1 MELPVGQ
8 VRVKHWRPYRRGLG
22 SCLMARAGGGRQEGA
37 KRGDNRASGL
47 LWGSVLLGG
56 ILAAGV
62 VLAPRLRE
70 SSDEKVSPVEIAP
83 EETRGLGAA
92 PIVEEL
98 AVRVVRKYP
107 HADDAFTQGLIW
119 HGGVLY
125 ESTGQ
130 YGGSS
135 LRRVRLEDGTILAE
149 RKLESDLFGEGLA
162 LVGQHL
168 VQLTWREGV
177 AVVSDVGSLEERKR
191 LRYAGEGWGLCFDG
205 TSLVM
210 SDGSSILEFRDPETM
225 ELVREVTVSKNG
237 RPVPRLNELECVGSD
252 VYANIWQRQEI
263 LRIDAATGRV
273 TGSIDAS
280 NLLSRREA
288 LRADVLNGIA
298 YKPETDTFLLTGKLW
313 PHVFEVEL
321 VPR

>member
-8 VRVKHWRPYRRGLG
+8 VRVKHWRPYQRGLG
-22 SCLMARAGGGRQEGA
+22 SCLMARAGGRREEA
-37 KRGDNRASGL
+37 VKRADNRVPGL
-47 LWGSVLLGG
+47 VWAGMLLGG
-56 ILAAGV
+56 ILAAGI

-70 SSDEKVSPVEIAP
+70 SSDETVSPVEIASD
-83 EETRGLGAA
+83 ETRRSVAA
-92 PIVEEL
+92 SIVEEL
-98 AVRVVRKYP
+98 EVRVVRRYP

-130 YGGSS
+130 YGHSS
-135 LRRVRLEDGTILAE
+135 LRRVRLEDGEILAE
-149 RKLESDLFGEGLA
+149 RRLEPQLFGEGLA
-162 LVGQHL
+162 VVGQHL
-168 VQLTWREGV
+168 IQLTWRAGV
-177 AVVSDVGSLEERKR
+177 AVVSDLGSLEERKR
-191 LRYAGEGWGLCFDG
+191 LRYPGEGWGLCFDG
-205 TSLVM
+205 DALVM
-210 SDGSSILEFRDPETM
+210 SDGSAVLKFRDPETM

-263 LRIDAATGRV
+263 LRIDAETGRV